1 MSTTDEI
8 DAMCELAP
16 LYSLGALDDADAW
29 RFREHLLE
37 GCDACRGE
45 LAGFDEVASLLVYA
59 AEPAAPSPILRS
71 RLMDA
76 VAEDIP
82 EVTIAELAGDG
93 WVPYKVPGVHVRRL
107 HVDEAARRVV
117 MLVRAEKGVTYPSH
131 RHADVEEMF
140 MLSGELR
147 FGERVYRA
155 GDYIRSESGSVHG
168 SSETLT
174 GCMFLIRASL
184 DNELMY

>member
-16 LYSLGALDDADAW
+16 LYSLGALDDAEAW
-29 RFREHLLE
+29 RFRAHLLE
-37 GCDACRGE
+37 GCDGCRLE
-45 LAGFDEVASLLVYA
+45 LAALEEVADMLAYA
-59 AEPAAPSPILRS
+59 ADPADPSPILRS

-76 VAEDIP
+76 VADETP
-82 EVTIAELAGDG
+82 ELSPAELAGDA
-93 WVPYKVPGVHVRRL
+93 WVPYKIPGVQVRRL
-107 HVDEAARRVV
+107 HVDEQARRVV
-117 MLVRAEKGVTYPSH
+117 MLVRADKGVKYPSH
-131 RHADVEEMF
+131 RHVDDEEMF
-140 MLSGELR
+140 MLAGELR

-155 GDYIRSESGSVHG
+155 GDYIRSECGSVHS

-184 DNELMY
+184 DNELLY